1 MSQTTEPT
9 PAGQMQALRVDH
21 GDRTASL
28 KLINIPI
35 IGDDDVL
42 VQVAAS
48 HLAPDVFGLVAAG
61 RLQPLPMTLGHKIA
75 GVVVAVGGAVPDLR
89 VGTRVRVDPNI
100 NCGKCIYCNTN
111 RDALCKV
118 NGIMGFF
125 SLEKSALYDRYH
137 NGGLAEYVCAPASSI
152 DVLADHLS
160 FDVGAK
166 VHDLANAAAV
176 LRRGDF
182 PVGSSVLVTAATGG
196 MGTTVVKMAPFFGVR
211 RLILVGRSRKR
222 LEAVRAITSLEC
234 LCVAIEDLEENWQ
247 TTGGLIK
254 RVRDL
259 VPEGVDSVIDFS
271 PEGTDLWQVVRV
283 VRIDGSVVFMGGN
296 HSTLPITCREMQL
309 HAWRILGHRNH
320 SRQDSKLVLQ
330 LLESKALQVDDLM
343 THHFKLADWQK
354 AIATQNHGKASAWT
368 LSLIPPLFETQLL
381 SKEDLANAE

>member
-1 MSQTTEPT
+1 MSDIPDRT

-21 GDRTASL
+21 GDKTASL
-28 KLINIPI
+28 RVVDIPT
-35 IGDDDVL
+35 IGDGDVL

-75 GVVVAVGGAVPDLR
+75 GVVTAVGAAVSDIQ
-89 VGTRVRVDPNI
+89 VGIRVRVDPNI
-100 NCGKCIYCNTN
+100 NCGRCTYCNTN

-166 VHDLANAAAV
+166 IHDLANAAAV

-182 PVGSSVLVTAATGG
+182 PVGSTVLITASTGG
-196 MGTTVVKMAPFFGVR
+196 MGTAAVKMAPFFGVR
-211 RLILVGRSRKR
+211 RLVLVGRSGTR
-222 LEAVRAITSLEC
+222 LEAVRALTNLEC
-234 LCVAIEDLEENWQ
+234 LCVATDDLAEDWQ
-247 TTGGLIK
+247 TEGDLTK
-254 RVRDL
+254 RVQEL
-259 VPEGVDSVIDFS
+259 IPEGVDSVIDFS
-271 PEGTDLWQVVRV
+271 PAGTDLWQVVRA

-296 HSTLPITCREMQL
+296 HSVLPITSREMQL

-320 SRQDSKLVLQ
+320 SRQDSKLVLN
-330 LLESKALQVDDLM
+330 LLESKVLQVDDLM
-343 THHFKLADWQK
+343 THHFKLADWEKAVAAQK
-354 AIATQNHGKASAWT
+354 HGKHSAWT
-368 LSLIPPLFETQLL
+368 LSLVPPHFEKQLL
-381 SKEDLANAE
+381 S